1 MFPDDV
7 NGYLTHHT
15 CCIFELLESNDCD
28 YSGISEVGV
37 TVWYQGMLA
46 AADCNTDHL
55 ADALS
60 SGPIALQVQ
69 RDCDLD
75 PEANGKWVAPEWWEK
90 VSQKLETSCKASLP
104 DGISP
109 SEYVL

>member
-1 MFPDDV
+1 M
-7 NGYLTHHT
+7 
-15 CCIFELLESNDCD
+15 
-28 YSGISEVGV
+28 
-37 TVWYQGMLA
+37 WYQGMLETA
-46 AADCNTDHL
+46 ACNTDQLAAEL

-60 SGPIALQVQ
+60 SGPVALQVQ

-75 PEANGKWVAPEWWEK
+75 PDANNKWVAPGWWEK
-90 VSQKLETSCKASLP
+90 VSQKLETSCQASLP